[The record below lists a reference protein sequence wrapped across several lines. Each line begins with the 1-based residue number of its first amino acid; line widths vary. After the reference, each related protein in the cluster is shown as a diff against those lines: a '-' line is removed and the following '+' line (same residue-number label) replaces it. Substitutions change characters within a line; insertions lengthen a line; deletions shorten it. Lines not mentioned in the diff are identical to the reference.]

1 MSESYREESD
11 SMGIVKIPSSMY
23 YGAQTQRAVDNFPI
37 SDEKMPIEFIRAVVR
52 IKKAAAKVNAD
63 LGLIDRTKANAI
75 IVACNEILEGKFDNH
90 FPISVYQTG
99 SGTSTN
105 MNVNEVIANRAS
117 EILGAKLGSKL
128 VHPNDDVNKCQSS
141 NDVIP
146 TAIHVASIEAIEYKL
161 KPALNE
167 LSESLRQKS
176 QELWDVIKTGRT
188 HLQDATPIRMG
199 QVFLGYYGQIERGIQ
214 RCNKAIQA
222 LSEVALGGTAVGTG
236 TNAHPDFARLVCEQ
250 LSQDLKVEIKET
262 TNHFQAQSTLDAVV
276 EASGVLRT
284 VAVSLYKIA
293 NDIRWMASGPVAGL
307 AELTIPEVQP
317 GSSIMPGKVNPVIC
331 ESVTMASAQ
340 VMSNDYSVILC
351 GQSGSIFELNLM
363 LPLAAKAILSSIR
376 LMTDSS
382 INLKRK
388 CIDGI
393 EATSK
398 GPEMVE
404 KGFMLVTALAPVI
417 GYDKAAEIAK
427 YAKANGLTVR
437 QAALKLTSI
446 PEDELNWL
454 LDPARMT
461 EPGIESG

>member
-1 MSESYREESD
+1 
-11 SMGIVKIPSSMY
+11 
-23 YGAQTQRAVDNFPI
+23 
-37 SDEKMPIEFIRAVVR
+37 
-52 IKKAAAKVNAD
+52 
-63 LGLIDRTKANAI
+63 
-75 IVACNEILEGKFDNH
+75 
-90 FPISVYQTG
+90 
-99 SGTSTN
+99 
-105 MNVNEVIANRAS
+105 
-117 EILGAKLGSKL
+117 
-128 VHPNDDVNKCQSS
+128 
-141 NDVIP
+141 
-146 TAIHVASIEAIEYKL
+146 
-161 KPALNE
+161 
-167 LSESLRQKS
+167 
-176 QELWDVIKTGRT
+176 
-188 HLQDATPIRMG
+188 MG